1 KQIYLATGSNRNF
14 KSISTNYQYMKNLK
28 IAILGTRGIP
38 NHYGG
43 FEHISEYVS
52 AGLVKKGHSVTVY
65 NSHNHPYTHGTWNGV
80 KIQHC
85 YDPEYLVGTAGQ
97 FIYDFN
103 CLMDVRRKKFDVV
116 LLMGYTSCSIW
127 GKLYPKDS
135 TIITNMDGLE
145 WKRSKYSKKVQQFL
159 KYPEGLAVKYSQFY
173 ISDSRVIKDYL
184 EDKYDIHSQYI
195 PYGADVFSEQERE
208 QIDVT
213 SAKKED
219 YFLLMARME
228 PENNIES
235 ILEGFNNSNSHRSF
249 KVLGDTGNRFGQYIR
264 HRFKNDE
271 RIQFKGAIFDT
282 PKVRALQ
289 NNSYLYFHGHSV
301 GGTNPSLL
309 EAMASEALIAAH
321 DNPFNKS
328 VLHSDAF
335 YFSNANDV
343 RQIVETVQRKEN
355 ERLMVNNNLRKI
367 KSQFNWESIV
377 DQYEKFILECYY
389 KAKHG

>member
-1 KQIYLATGSNRNF
+1 MN
-14 KSISTNYQYMKNLK
+14 NLR

-65 NSHNHPYTHGTWNGV
+65 NSHNHPYTADTWKGV

-103 CLMDVRRKKFDVV
+103 CLMDARRKKFDVV

-127 GKLYPKDS
+127 GRLYPKNS
-135 TIITNMDGLE
+135 AIITNMDGLE
-145 WKRSKYSKKVQQFL
+145 WKRSKYSKRVQQFL
-159 KYPEGLAVKYSQFY
+159 KYAEKLAVKYSQYY

-184 EDKYDIHSQYI
+184 EDKYQIHSQYI
-195 PYGADVFSEQERE
+195 PYGADVITELERE
-208 QIDVT
+208 QIDT
-213 SAKKED
+213 STALKED

-228 PENNIES
+228 PENNIET

-249 KVLGDTGNRFGQYIR
+249 KVLGDTGNRFGKFIR

-271 RIQFKGAIFDT
+271 RIEFKGSIFDT
-282 PKVRALQ
+282 AKVRALQ

-321 DNPFNKS
+321 NNPFNKS

-335 YFSNANDV
+335 YFSDSEEV
-343 RQIVETVQRKEN
+343 RYLVETVQRKEN
-355 ERLMVNNNLRKI
+355 EQIMMKNNLHKI
-367 KSQFNWESIV
+367 EFQFNWEKIINE
-377 DQYEKFILECYY
+377 YEAFIMECYKGLNHERVIAY
-389 KAKHG
+389 

>member
-1 KQIYLATGSNRNF
+1 
-14 KSISTNYQYMKNLK
+14 MKNLR

-65 NSHNHPYTHGTWNGV
+65 NSHNHPYTADTWNGV

-103 CLMDVRRKKFDVV
+103 CLMDARRQKFDVV

-127 GKLYPKDS
+127 GRLYPKNS
-135 TIITNMDGLE
+135 TVITNMDGLE
-145 WKRSKYSKKVQQFL
+145 WKRSKYSKRVQQFL
-159 KYPEGLAVKYSQFY
+159 KYAEKLAVKHSQYY

-184 EDKYDIHSQYI
+184 EDKYRIHSQYI
-195 PYGADVFSEQERE
+195 PYGADVITELERE
-208 QIDVT
+208 QIDT
-213 SAKKED
+213 NTALKED

-228 PENNIES
+228 PENNIET

-249 KVLGDTGNRFGQYIR
+249 KVLGDTGNRFGKFIR

-271 RIQFKGAIFDT
+271 RIEFKGSIFDT
-282 PKVRALQ
+282 AKVRALQ

-321 DNPFNKS
+321 NNPFNKS

-335 YFSNANDV
+335 YFSDSEEV
-343 RQIVETVQRKEN
+343 RYLVETVQRKEN
-355 ERLMVNNNLRKI
+355 EQTMMKNNLHKI
-367 KSQFNWESIV
+367 EFQFNWEKIINE
-377 DQYEKFILECYY
+377 YEAFIMECYESLNHERIIAY
-389 KAKHG
+389 

>member
-1 KQIYLATGSNRNF
+1 
-14 KSISTNYQYMKNLK
+14 MKNLR

-38 NHYGG
+38 NNYGG

-65 NSHNHPYTHGTWNGV
+65 NSHNHPYTADTWNGV

-85 YDPEYLVGTAGQ
+85 FDPEYLVGTAGQ

-103 CLMDVRRKKFDVV
+103 CLMDARRQKFDVV

-127 GKLYPKDS
+127 GRLYPKNS

-145 WKRSKYSKKVQQFL
+145 WKRSKYSKRVQQFL
-159 KYPEGLAVKYSQFY
+159 KYAEKLAVKHSQYY

-184 EDKYDIHSQYI
+184 EDKYRIHSQYI
-195 PYGADVFSEQERE
+195 PYGADVITELERE
-208 QIDVT
+208 QIDT
-213 SAKKED
+213 NTALKED

-228 PENNIES
+228 PENNIET

-249 KVLGDTGNRFGQYIR
+249 KVLGDTGNRFGKFIR

-271 RIQFKGAIFDT
+271 RIEFKGSIFDT
-282 PKVRALQ
+282 AKVRALQ

-321 DNPFNKS
+321 NNPFNKS

-335 YFSNANDV
+335 YFSDSEEV
-343 RQIVETVQRKEN
+343 RYLVETVQRKEN
-355 ERLMVNNNLRKI
+355 EQIMMKNNLHKI
-367 KSQFNWESIV
+367 EFQFNWEKIINE
-377 DQYEKFILECYY
+377 YEAFIMECYESLNHERIIAY
-389 KAKHG
+389 

>member
-1 KQIYLATGSNRNF
+1 
-14 KSISTNYQYMKNLK
+14 MKNLR

-65 NSHNHPYTHGTWNGV
+65 NSHNHPYTADTWNGV

-103 CLMDVRRKKFDVV
+103 CLMDARRQKFDVV

-127 GKLYPKDS
+127 GRLYPKNS

-159 KYPEGLAVKYSQFY
+159 KYAENLAVKYSQYY

-184 EDKYDIHSQYI
+184 EDKYQIHSQYI
-195 PYGADVFSEQERE
+195 PYGADVITELERE
-208 QIDVT
+208 QIDT
-213 SAKKED
+213 STALKED

-228 PENNIES
+228 PENNIQT

-249 KVLGDTGNRFGQYIR
+249 KVLGDTGNRFGKFIK

-271 RIQFKGAIFDT
+271 RIEFNGSIFDT
-282 PKVRALQ
+282 AKVRALQ

-321 DNPFNKS
+321 NNPFNKA

-335 YFSNANDV
+335 YFSDSEEV
-343 RQIVETVQRKEN
+343 RYLVETVQRKEN
-355 ERLMVNNNLRKI
+355 EQIMVKNNLHKI
-367 KSQFNWESIV
+367 EFQFNWEKIINE
-377 DQYEKFILECYY
+377 YEAFIMECYESLNHERVIAY
-389 KAKHG
+389 

>member
-1 KQIYLATGSNRNF
+1 
-14 KSISTNYQYMKNLK
+14 MKNLR

-65 NSHNHPYTHGTWNGV
+65 NSHNHPYTEDTWNGV

-97 FIYDFN
+97 FIYDLN
-103 CLMDVRRKKFDVV
+103 CLMDARRQKFDVV
-116 LLMGYTSCSIW
+116 LLMGYTSCSVW
-127 GKLYPKDS
+127 GRLYPKKS

-159 KYPEGLAVKYSQFY
+159 KYAEKLAIKHSQFY

-184 EDKYDIHSQYI
+184 ENKYQIHSEYI
-195 PYGADVFSEQERE
+195 PYGADLFTDQERE
-208 QIDVT
+208 QFDT
-213 SAKKED
+213 TEALKED

-228 PENNIES
+228 PENNIET
-235 ILEGFNNSNSHRSF
+235 ILEGFNNSNSRKNF
-249 KVLGDTGNRFGQYIR
+249 KVLGDTGNRFGKFIR
-264 HRFKNDE
+264 DKFKNDT
-271 RIQFKGAIFDT
+271 RIQFKGSMFDT
-282 PKVRALQ
+282 AKVRSLQ

-321 DNPFNKS
+321 NNPFNKS
-328 VLHSDAF
+328 VLHADAF
-335 YFSNANDV
+335 YFSNANEV
-343 RQIVETVQRKEN
+343 QQLVENVQREEI
-355 ERLMVNNNLRKI
+355 ERTMVKNNLFKI
-367 KSQFNWESIV
+367 AYQFNWEKIV
-377 DQYEKFILECYY
+377 NEYEAFILECYD
-389 KAKHG
+389 KTKHERIISY